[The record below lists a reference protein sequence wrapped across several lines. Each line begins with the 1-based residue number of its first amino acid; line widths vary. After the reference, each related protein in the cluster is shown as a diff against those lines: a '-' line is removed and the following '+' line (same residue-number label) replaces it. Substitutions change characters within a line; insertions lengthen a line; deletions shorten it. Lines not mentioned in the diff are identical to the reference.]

1 MAASPFF
8 YSIGIA
14 EGGETI
20 VAFVGMCILPW
31 AFPMIATVFAVLCV
45 LTVFQRTYWRRKVF
59 DNHRFPC
66 RPASSPRLNAT
77 LAIAWAVMAKL
88 PLQQKFEWTK
98 EPRPNLRFTEDGW
111 GMRWRP

>member
-20 VAFVGMCILPW
+20 VAFVGVYILPW

-45 LTVFQRTYWRRKVF
+45 LTVFQRT
-59 DNHRFPC
+59 P
-66 RPASSPRLNAT
+66 
-77 LAIAWAVMAKL
+77 LAVES
-88 PLQQKFEWTK
+88 F
-98 EPRPNLRFTEDGW
+98 R
-111 GMRWRP
+111 